1 MNLFHE
7 TCNLFWSAQN
17 VFLLENQN
25 KLKKLRKRFIA
36 MKKKQ
41 FVTLWKE
48 KKNFMKKKSAFVI
61 SGFVALSDAQVICLS
76 LKLFMANM
84 KSKQSS

>member
-1 MNLFHE
+1 
-7 TCNLFWSAQN
+7 
-17 VFLLENQN
+17 
-25 KLKKLRKRFIA
+25 
-36 MKKKQ
+36 MKKK
-41 FVTLWKE
+41 TIRNSLKR
-48 KKNFMKKKSAFVI
+48 KKKIMKKKSAFVI